1 VRRILGT
8 VLALALAVAG
18 PAFPAPAPGDPEPA
32 GAPASLLRRLEL
44 AASGVSTLASDFV
57 QEKHLGIFKTVVTSR
72 GRFHYQKPDRLRWE
86 LREPFAS
93 GFALSGSRGRRWH
106 QRTGRTES
114 FDIRQDPIMKAVS
127 DQIFAWANA
136 DFAGLGRE
144 YRIRILSEN
153 PVSLRLEPLSAAMAA
168 SLDHLRITFSPDGR
182 FVRAVEFHEKDG
194 DFTRIRFVDTV
205 VNPPLGPDLF
215 R

>member
-1 VRRILGT
+1 MRRILGT
-8 VLALALAVAG
+8 VLALALAVAC
-18 PAFPAPAPGDPEPA
+18 PAFPAPGEPEPA
-32 GAPASLLRRLEL
+32 GAPAPLLRRLEQ

-57 QEKHLGIFKTVVTSR
+57 QEKHLAMFKTVVTSR
-72 GRFHYQKPDRLRWE
+72 GRFHYRKPDRLRWE
-86 LREPFAS
+86 LTEPVAS
-93 GFALSGSRGRRWH
+93 GFALNGNQGRRWH

-136 DFAGLGRE
+136 DFAGLGRT
-144 YRIRILSEN
+144 YRILILSEH
-153 PVSLRLEPLSAAMAA
+153 PVSLRLEPLPAAMAA
-168 SLDHLRITFSPDGR
+168 SLDHLRITFSPDGK
-182 FVRAVEFHEKDG
+182 FVRAVEIHEKDG
-194 DFTRIRFVDTV
+194 DSTRIRFVDTV

>member
-1 VRRILGT
+1 M
-8 VLALALAVAG
+8 VLALALAAAG
-18 PAFPAPAPGDPEPA
+18 LAFPAQGEPEPA
-32 GAPASLLRRLEL
+32 GIPAPLLRRMEQ

-93 GFALSGSRGRRWH
+93 GFALNGSRGRRWH

-114 FDIRQDPIMKAVS
+114 FDVRQDPIMKAVS

-168 SLDHLRITFSPDGR
+168 SLGHLQITFSPDGKY
-182 FVRAVEFHEKDG
+182 VRAVEIHEKDG

>member
-1 VRRILGT
+1 MRRILGT
-8 VLALALAVAG
+8 ALALALAVAG
-18 PAFPAPAPGDPEPA
+18 PAFPVTGETETADAPAT
-32 GAPASLLRRLEL
+32 LLRRLER

-57 QEKHLGIFKTVVTSR
+57 QEKHLAMFKTVVTSK
-72 GRFHYQKPDRLRWE
+72 GRFHYRKPDRLRWE
-86 LREPFAS
+86 LTEPFAS
-93 GFALSGSRGRRWH
+93 GFALNGNQGRRWH
-106 QRTGRTES
+106 RRTGRTES

-144 YRIRILSEN
+144 YRILILSEH

-182 FVRAVEFHEKDG
+182 FVRSVEIHDKDG
-194 DFTRIRFVDTV
+194 DSTRIRFVDTV

>member
-1 VRRILGT
+1 MRRILGM
-8 VLALALAVAG
+8 VLALALAAAG
-18 PAFPAPAPGDPEPA
+18 PAFPAQGEPEPA
-32 GAPASLLRRLEL
+32 GIPAPLLRRMEQ

-93 GFALSGSRGRRWH
+93 GFALNGSRGRRWH

-114 FDIRQDPIMKAVS
+114 FDVRQDPIMKAVS

-144 YRIRILSEN
+144 YRIHILSEN
-153 PVSLRLEPLSAAMAA
+153 PVSMRLEPLSAAMAA
-168 SLDHLRITFSPDGR
+168 SLDHLQITFSPDGKY
-182 FVRAVEFHEKDG
+182 VRAVEIHEKDG

>member
-8 VLALALAVAG
+8 VLALALAVAC
-18 PAFPAPAPGDPEPA
+18 PAFPATGETEPA
-32 GAPASLLRRLEL
+32 GSPAPLLRRLEQ

-57 QEKHLGIFKTVVTSR
+57 QEKHLAMFKTVVTSR
-72 GRFHYQKPDRLRWE
+72 GRFHYRKPDRLRWE
-86 LREPFAS
+86 LTEPVAS
-93 GFALSGSRGRRWH
+93 GFALNGNQGRRWH

-136 DFAGLGRE
+136 DFSGLGRT
-144 YRIRILSEN
+144 YRIRILSEH
-153 PVSLRLEPLSAAMAA
+153 PVSLRLEPLPAAMAA
-168 SLDHLRITFSPDGR
+168 SLDHLRITFSPDGK
-182 FVRAVEFHEKDG
+182 FVRAVEIHEKDG
-194 DFTRIRFVDTV
+194 DSTRIRFVDTV

>member
-1 VRRILGT
+1 MRRILGMVLT
-8 VLALALAVAG
+8 LALALAG
-18 PAFPAPAPGDPEPA
+18 PAFSAPAESESA
-32 GAPASLLRRLEL
+32 GAPAPLLRRLEQ

-72 GRFHYQKPDRLRWE
+72 GRFHYRKPDRLRWE
-86 LREPFAS
+86 LREPYVS
-93 GFALSGSRGRRWH
+93 GFALNGSRGRRWH

-114 FDIRQDPIMKAVS
+114 FDIRQDLIMKAVS

-144 YRIRILSEN
+144 YRIRVLSEN

-182 FVRAVEFHEKDG
+182 FVREVEIHEKDG

>member
-1 VRRILGT
+1 MRRILGM
-8 VLALALAVAG
+8 VLALALAAAG
-18 PAFPAPAPGDPEPA
+18 LAFPAQGEPEPA
-32 GAPASLLRRLEL
+32 GIPAPLLRRMEQ

-93 GFALSGSRGRRWH
+93 GFALNGSRGRRWH

-114 FDIRQDPIMKAVS
+114 FDVRQDPIMKAVS

-168 SLDHLRITFSPDGR
+168 SLGHLQITFSPDGKY
-182 FVRAVEFHEKDG
+182 VRAVEIHEKDG

>member
-1 VRRILGT
+1 MRRILGM
-8 VLALALAVAG
+8 VLALALAAAG
-18 PAFPAPAPGDPEPA
+18 PAFPAQGEPEPA
-32 GAPASLLRRLEL
+32 GIPAPLLRRMEQ

-93 GFALSGSRGRRWH
+93 GFALNGSRGRRWH

-114 FDIRQDPIMKAVS
+114 FDVRQDPIMKAVS

-168 SLDHLRITFSPDGR
+168 SLGHLQITFSPDGKY
-182 FVRAVEFHEKDG
+182 VRAVEIHEKDG

>member
-1 VRRILGT
+1 MRRILGAA
-8 VLALALAVAG
+8 LALALAVAG
-18 PAFPAPAPGDPEPA
+18 PAFPVAGETETA
-32 GAPASLLRRLEL
+32 GAPAALLRRLER

-57 QEKHLGIFKTVVTSR
+57 QEKHLAMFKTVVTSR
-72 GRFHYQKPDRLRWE
+72 GRFHYRKPDRLRWE
-86 LREPFAS
+86 LTEPFAS
-93 GFALSGSRGRRWH
+93 GFALDGNQGRRWH
-106 QRTGRTES
+106 QRTGRTET

-144 YRIRILSEN
+144 YRILILSEH
-153 PVSLRLEPLSAAMAA
+153 PVSLRLEPRSAAMAA

-182 FVRAVEFHEKDG
+182 FVRAVEIHEKDG
-194 DFTRIRFVDTV
+194 DSTRIRFVDTV